1 MDFAARITIGIWLLV
16 FLMFGLIVVASQV
29 VW

>member
-1 MDFAARITIGIWLLV
+1 MDFEARITGGIWLLV
-16 FLMFGLIVVASQV
+16 FLMFGLIAVASQV